1 MTFSLYIPDADPL
14 ANILKSMPAR
24 ARSQMVRRALMREM
38 AGEDSGLREI
48 IHKLLDGQDEL
59 KSLIVSGNVAGN
71 GNRTDHDEPVEAQPE
86 HGSLATPE
94 IWASVLGDLIGEEK

>member
-1 MTFSLYIPDADPL
+1 MTYSLYIADSDPL

-59 KSLIVSGNVAGN
+59 KSLILSGNVAGN
-71 GNRTDHDEPVEAQPE
+71 GNRTDREDPMEAQQE
-86 HGSLATPE
+86 CGNLATPE
-94 IWASVLGDLIGEEK
+94 IWASVLGDLMGEEK